1 MVAQLVL
8 VLGAWGLP
16 SLSNSVSSV
25 ISTISP
31 SDHLSQVS
39 GEIILDPQFGTDTNT
54 LGLVTC
60 NRGYHVGDTSSCGP
74 CEFLATIQRVLNFAF
89 VIAVIV
95 ATIMFAYAGMLYLT
109 SSTNSGNIS
118 KAKGIF
124 WNVLFGFIA
133 VLGAWIVV
141 NTVLNI
147 LYNRSLTDVS
157 AIACQNDGRNSSLL
171 PNPSA
176 GTAVVDTAAVL
187 RAQIANIDQS
197 IAILRAEKLNCLAG
211 GAGGADTGDIA
222 PADQN
227 LCSTVDRRITEL
239 EREKAALQAQL
250 AGAPPTT
257 TPPGG
262 TIPGTAPISTNP
274 NVFIPQ
280 ANITPE
286 GAALVANNTNSYA
299 AIIEA
304 ELARQGVPISPE
316 LVRAIMSAESGGN
329 PNAKSPA
336 GAVGLM
342 QVLPSTAR
350 QYFPGLTDA
359 QIEQELRNPQTNIRV
374 GVQVLNANLN
384 NPNVRSGNTN
394 DLIASYN
401 SGAGNQL
408 NDAGKKPAL
417 ADSSDCPGARAYECS
432 INPGGLEETRNY
444 VARVNYYNQYYT
456 NQKPA
461 NTTTSGTNIP
471 NSVNPAELPDGNVD
485 LNY

>member
-1 MVAQLVL
+1 
-8 VLGAWGLP
+8 
-16 SLSNSVSSV
+16 
-25 ISTISP
+25 
-31 SDHLSQVS
+31 
-39 GEIILDPQFGTDTNT
+39 
-54 LGLVTC
+54 
-60 NRGYHVGDTSSCGP
+60 
-74 CEFLATIQRVLNFAF
+74 
-89 VIAVIV
+89 
-95 ATIMFAYAGMLYLT
+95 
-109 SSTNSGNIS
+109 
-118 KAKGIF
+118 
-124 WNVLFGFIA
+124 
-133 VLGAWIVV
+133 VV
-141 NTVLNI
+141 
-147 LYNRSLTDVS
+147 DV
-157 AIACQNDGRNSSLL
+157 
-171 PNPSA
+171 A
-176 GTAVVDTAAVL
+176 GTI
-187 RAQIANIDQS
+187 RAQIAEIDRL
-197 IAILRAEKLNCLAG
+197 IAAQNVIRQDCYINNPGTTLAAQAARRNCE
-211 GAGGADTGDIA
+211 A
-222 PADQN
+222 PA
-227 LCSTVDRRITEL
+227 LTAIAEY
-239 EREKAALQAQL
+239 EKAKAELNAQL
-250 AGAPPTT
+250 AGTAPVTTVPGT
-257 TPPGG
+257 TPPG
-262 TIPGTAPISTNP
+262 TTPISTNP

-350 QYFPGLTDA
+350 QYFPGMTDA

-384 NPNVRSGNTN
+384 NPNVRTDNTN

-408 NDAGKKPAL
+408 NAAGKKPAL

-444 VARVNYYNQYYT
+444 VARVNYYTQYYT
-456 NQKPA
+456 NQNRPA
-461 NTTTSGTNIP
+461 NNNANSGTNIP
-471 NSVNPAELPDGNVD
+471 NTVNPADLPDGNVD